1 MDAMKARALLR
12 SEGGS
17 VAAIALIVLMLLT
30 VMGISVST
38 TSTIELQIA
47 GNEKFYKENLYLAE
61 AAALE
66 YAQEMDDD
74 PNLQTNP
81 NIKPQGSLTP
91 NNIRD
96 DSYWDQAGNS
106 YRSDVEEKLDPLA
119 DGDDPNIEIDYMPIY
134 EGIAPGASLDMTK
147 PTVHEYG
154 IYARCKRIQG
164 RTVVKV
170 GYRRAY

>member
-1 MDAMKARALLR
+1 MDATMKARALLR
-12 SEGGS
+12 TEGGS
-17 VAAIALIVLMLLT
+17 VAAIALILLLLLT
-30 VMGISVST
+30 VMGIAVST
-38 TSTIELQIA
+38 TSTIGLQIA

-66 YAQEMDDD
+66 YAQEMNDD

-91 NNIRD
+91 DNIRD

-106 YRSDVEEKLDPLA
+106 YQSPVHSGTRY
-119 DGDDPNIEIDYMPIY
+119 IPIY

-164 RTVVKV
+164 RAIVKV
-170 GYRRAY
+170 GYRKAY

>member
-12 SEGGS
+12 NEGGS
-17 VAAIALIVLMLLT
+17 VAAIALILLLLLT
-30 VMGISVST
+30 VMGIAVST
-38 TSTIELQIA
+38 TSTIGLQIA

-91 NNIRD
+91 DNIRD
-96 DSYWDQAGNS
+96 DSHWDQAGNS
-106 YRSDVEEKLDPLA
+106 YQSPVHTDTRY
-119 DGDDPNIEIDYMPIY
+119 IPIY

-154 IYARCKRIQG
+154 IYARCKRIRG
-164 RTVVKV
+164 LAIVKV
-170 GYRRAY
+170 GYRKAY

>member
-1 MDAMKARALLR
+1 MDAMKARILLGN
-12 SEGGS
+12 EGGS

-30 VMGISVST
+30 VMGIAVST
-38 TSTIELQIA
+38 TSTIEVQIA

-81 NIKPQGSLTP
+81 NIKPQGSVTP
-91 NNIRD
+91 DNIRD
-96 DSYWDQAGNS
+96 DSYWDQTGNS
-106 YRSDVEEKLDPLA
+106 YQSPVDSDA
-119 DGDDPNIEIDYMPIY
+119 RYIPIY

-147 PTVHEYG
+147 PTVHEYSV
-154 IYARCKRIQG
+154 YAYSKRKGGLAII
-164 RTVVKV
+164 RV
-170 GYRRAY
+170 GYRKAY